1 MDQRSPM
8 SGLYGGDQSELFR
21 IIAEESPAMVFISS
35 NGKMT
40 YVNRHAAELTGYT
53 RDEMMSPEFDLFRLI
68 TGDPAEV
75 VTANY
80 EKECRGQDTHPFPC
94 TLRAKNGRSITA
106 VMAMRPIQYQG
117 RTAVLGFLSAVDEPG
132 PDTPVT
138 SCRQVFNLLTDNIH
152 VVDQDLRVVLA
163 NEVCRALNVQYGCTT
178 VIEGKML
185 GEAFPF
191 LSEGSVEKYREVLKT
206 GEPFL
211 VEEIVEINGRSIY
224 WEHRIVPVMKD
235 GHVAGVVG
243 VVRDLSAPKQIELEL
258 KAVNDQ
264 LVRSNQ
270 KLKDLAITDAHTGLF
285 NHRYLEEVLDK
296 TFLHAK
302 RQGSELSLVM
312 LDLDYFKSINDVYG
326 HRFGDLV
333 LKQFS
338 AQLKKMVRRSN
349 SVIRYGG
356 EEFVIVAPDT
366 GKSGAMRLGHRI
378 LDTIGISS
386 FGDKYAT
393 IKLKISLAVVSYP
406 EDGFIKPMDMLE
418 RAEQIL
424 NKAKESG
431 GNRLCCVQDLKVE
444 QKPGN
449 HASITYLKEK
459 MERLNKR
466 ANQGLIEAIFAFAK
480 TIEMKDHYTGEHVE
494 QTVHFATM
502 IAESMNLSKEEVL
515 RIRQAAILHDL
526 GKIGISEQILQKPS
540 KLTSKEFKEIKK
552 HPLIGV
558 DIIRPIHLLHDI
570 VPLIM
575 YHHER
580 WDGKGYPEGLSGED
594 IPVGARIIAL
604 ADTYQALIS
613 NRPYRKAYG
622 RKEAKE
628 IIQRLSGTQFDP
640 VLVNVFLKKCASGAV
655 RPVKR

>member
-1 MDQRSPM
+1 M

>member
-1 MDQRSPM
+1 
-8 SGLYGGDQSELFR
+8 
-21 IIAEESPAMVFISS
+21 
-35 NGKMT
+35 
-40 YVNRHAAELTGYT
+40 
-53 RDEMMSPEFDLFRLI
+53 
-68 TGDPAEV
+68 
-75 VTANY
+75 
-80 EKECRGQDTHPFPC
+80 
-94 TLRAKNGRSITA
+94 
-106 VMAMRPIQYQG
+106 
-117 RTAVLGFLSAVDEPG
+117 
-132 PDTPVT
+132 
-138 SCRQVFNLLTDNIH
+138 
-152 VVDQDLRVVLA
+152 
-163 NEVCRALNVQYGCTT
+163 
-178 VIEGKML
+178 
-185 GEAFPF
+185 
-191 LSEGSVEKYREVLKT
+191 
-206 GEPFL
+206 
-211 VEEIVEINGRSIY
+211 
-224 WEHRIVPVMKD
+224 
-235 GHVAGVVG
+235 
-243 VVRDLSAPKQIELEL
+243 
-258 KAVNDQ
+258 
-264 LVRSNQ
+264 
-270 KLKDLAITDAHTGLF
+270 
-285 NHRYLEEVLDK
+285 
-296 TFLHAK
+296 
-302 RQGSELSLVM
+302 M